1 MKRRPRPPAE
11 SIIAGGR
18 WPHAIWVGL
27 LIAGC
32 SLLAQAYAIGIGLE
46 QWRTMVFTVLTC
58 AQMAHVLAIRSETV
72 PALRDFF
79 GNRWLLGAV
88 ALTLALQLAI
98 IYVPALNLVFST
110 APLSLRD
117 LSICAGLS
125 IVPFVAV
132 EIEKAI
138 RRRRLRDVA

>member
-1 MKRRPRPPAE
+1 
-11 SIIAGGR
+11 
-18 WPHAIWVGL
+18 
-27 LIAGC
+27 
-32 SLLAQAYAIGIGLE
+32 
-46 QWRTMVFTVLTC
+46 MVFTVLTC
-58 AQMAHVLAIRSETV
+58 SQMGHVLAIRSETV

-88 ALTLALQLAI
+88 TLTLALQLAI